1 MTDASL
7 TTGPRRLL
15 RLTRRL
21 TADRAERELSIATR
35 ETEERARI
43 DRELESGQTELREK
57 RDRRVQKAESEYE
70 STAAEIQREFE
81 RDDRAVREAYEAD
94 REQLAEK
101 AETNEGAAR
110 KKMEEAIWLTESVYE
125 GSQDRPE
132 EQFEQSCKVIDSMR
146 DEVKLLRGRAEQFL
160 KRSRLGSVAREPD
173 RTIEPTPEQLESPL
187 SSMDQTLERAKQAVE
202 TIEAQS
208 LPKLFRSIVPI
219 FLVVLAAGVVGG
231 ITLGVHLGELST
243 WVWIN
248 AGLGAGG
255 MAVLLLA
262 LYIMMRHR
270 AATLW
275 QPVVESQQQIN
286 ALHQPCVE
294 QAEEDRDR
302 LAKQLRETRDREVE
316 HAKQKYGK
324 IIEEIRERRAAR
336 HERIEQKYPARLKE
350 LAERRDRRL
359 AEAKDQ
365 RDQAVA
371 EANTEYERDLN
382 ELESR
387 LESERKELT
396 DWSENAWAE
405 LIHDWKTGMQEVY
418 ELGEAIRANDEKYFP
433 DWDDPRWNDWSPPR
447 EFAPAVRF
455 GRTTLRLNELPGGLP
470 DDERLKLEGP
480 TEFTLPATL
489 AFPNDCSMLIEHDGS
504 AGGMPLDVLQTVM
517 FRLLTCL
524 PPGKARFTIIDPVGL
539 GQSFAGFMH
548 LADHSE
554 ALVGAKI
561 WTDQRHIEQRLIDI
575 TEHMES
581 VIQKYLRNEF
591 ETIDEYNEQAGE
603 IAEPYRFLVI
613 ADFPTNFSESAMR
626 RLASV
631 MTSGARCGVYTLIL
645 RDTREKMPSG
655 LDLEDLRRGASYLL
669 ADAESL
675 AWKDEDFESTDLV
688 PDKPPA
694 ESFLTRILHI
704 VGEAA
709 LEAGRVEVP
718 FQVIAP
724 PDEDAV
730 WSRTTES
737 EFKVALGR
745 AGATKLQSMT
755 LGRGTA
761 QHVLIA
767 GKTGSGKSTLL
778 HALIT
783 NLALWYSPDEAEL
796 YLVDF
801 KKGVEFKTYATH
813 RIPHL
818 RAVAVES
825 DREFG
830 LSVLQRV
837 DQELSRRGERYRQLG
852 VQDLAGFRKAAP
864 DERMPRTLLIIDEFQ
879 EIFVEDDKIAQ
890 DAAML
895 LDRLVRQGRAFG
907 IHVLLGSQTLGGA
920 YSLARSTIGQMA
932 VRIALQCSETDS
944 YLILSDDNA
953 AARLLSRPGEAI
965 YNDANGMLEGNSPFQ
980 VVWLPDSVRE
990 QQLKRVENTAQQ
1002 REYKSAEPPIVFEGN
1017 VPADLRENHLLQKLI
1032 RGEGETTRTGT
1043 AWFGEAIAIKDPT
1056 AAVFRRQSG
1065 HNLLMV
1071 GQQDE
1076 AALAIFVSS
1085 MIALGTQHPESRFFI
1100 FDGSAG
1106 ETSFSEYIESF
1117 AELLPRDITVVKPRD
1132 AADAI
1137 NEIHDELKSRETRD
1151 ASDAPPLY
1159 LVTYGIHRFRD
1170 LRHSE
1175 DFSFSMDDE
1184 GKPPSSDKLFAT
1196 ILREGPNYGLHTLA
1210 WCDTVNNVNRTFD
1223 RAGLREFEMRIL
1235 FQMSPADSSFLI
1247 DAPSAGKLGFHRG
1260 LFSSEEEGVLEKF
1273 RPYALP
1279 PRDWL
1284 ESVRETMMNVDTHA
1298 RHGHGK

>member
-15 RLTRRL
+15 RLARRL
-21 TADRAERELSIATR
+21 TADRAEREEQIATR
-35 ETEERARI
+35 EGEETARI
-43 DRELESGQTELREK
+43 DRELETGRTELRQK
-57 RDRRVQKAESEYE
+57 RDRRVRKAESEYE
-70 STAAEIQREFE
+70 SNAARIQQEFE
-81 RDDRAVREAYEAD
+81 RDDRAVREAHDAD
-94 REQLAEK
+94 REQLDEK
-101 AETNEGAAR
+101 ADRNQEAAR
-110 KKMEEAIWLTESVYE
+110 KKREEAIWLTDSVYE
-125 GSQDRPE
+125 GGQDRPG
-132 EQFEQSCKVIDSMR
+132 EQFEQACKAIDGIR
-146 DEVKLLRGRAEQFL
+146 DEAQLLRERAEQFL
-160 KRSRLGSVAREPD
+160 RRSRLGSVAREPEE
-173 RTIEPTPEQLESPL
+173 RIEPTSAQLDSPL
-187 SSMDQTLERAKQAVE
+187 GAMDQALERAKEAVE
-202 TIEAQS
+202 TLEAQS
-208 LPKLFRSIVPI
+208 LPKVFRSIVPV
-219 FLVVLAAGVVGG
+219 FLILFTAGLAGG
-231 ITLGVHLGELST
+231 ITLAVHLGEVT
-243 WVWIN
+243 NWVWIN
-248 AGLGAGG
+248 AGIGAAC
-255 MAVLLLA
+255 MAVLLA
-262 LYIMMRHR
+262 VLYSIARNR

-275 QPVVESQQQIN
+275 QPIIESRHQIL
-286 ALHQPCVE
+286 ALHEPCVG
-294 QAEEDRDR
+294 QAEQNRDR
-302 LAKQLRETRDREVE
+302 LAAEMRATRDREIAE
-316 HAKQKYGK
+316 AKEKYGK
-324 IIEEIRERRAAR
+324 IIEEIQERRAAR
-336 HERIEQKYPARLKE
+336 HRRIEEKYPIRLKE
-350 LAERRDRRL
+350 IAERRDRRL
-359 AEAKDQ
+359 TEAQEQRQESVASAES
-365 RDQAVA
+365 
-371 EANTEYERDLN
+371 EFERDLG
-382 ELESR
+382 ELETR
-387 LESERKELT
+387 PDAERRTLT
-396 DWSENAWAE
+396 DWAESAWAG
-405 LIHDWKTGMQEVY
+405 LIHDWKTGMQEIFD
-418 ELGEAIRANDEKYFP
+418 LGEAIRADDQKFFP
-433 DWDDPRWNDWSPPR
+433 DWDDPRWDDWSPPR

-455 GRTTLRLNELPGGLP
+455 GRTTLKLDELPGGLP

-480 TEFTLPATL
+480 SEFILPATL

-524 PPGKARFTIIDPVGL
+524 PPDKARFTIIDPVGL

-613 ADFPTNFSESAMR
+613 ADFPANFSESAMR

-631 MTSGARCGVYTLIL
+631 ISSGARCGVYTLIL

-655 LDLEDLRRGASYLL
+655 LDLADLRRGASYLL
-669 ADAESL
+669 ADSGKL
-675 AWKDEDFESTDLV
+675 SWQDEDFESTDLV

-718 FQVIAP
+718 FRVIAP
-724 PDEDAV
+724 PDEEAV
-730 WSRTTES
+730 WSRTTEN

-761 QHVLIA
+761 QHALIA

-813 RIPHL
+813 RMPHL

-864 DERMPRTLLIIDEFQ
+864 EERMPRTLLVIDEFQ

-990 QQLKRVENTAQQ
+990 TQLKRVQNTAQQ
-1002 REYKSAEPPIVFEGN
+1002 RRYHDVEPPIVFEGN
-1017 VPADLRENHLLQKLI
+1017 VPADLRENHLLQKLL
-1032 RGEGETTRTGT
+1032 RGEGEPERAGS

-1056 AAVFRRQSG
+1056 AAIFRRQSG

-1076 AALAIFVSS
+1076 AALAILISS
-1085 MIALGTQHPESRFFI
+1085 MIALGAQHPEARFFI

-1106 ETSFSEYIESF
+1106 ETGFSEYIESF
-1117 AELLPRDITVVKPRD
+1117 AELLPREITVVKPRD

-1137 NEIHDELKSRETRD
+1137 NEIHDELKAREARD

-1159 LVTYGIHRFRD
+1159 LVAYGIHRFRD
-1170 LRHSE
+1170 LRHTE

-1184 GKPPSSDKLFAT
+1184 GKPPASDKLFAT
-1196 ILREGPNYGLHTLA
+1196 ILREGPNYALHTLA

-1223 RAGLREFEMRIL
+1223 RAGLREFELRIL

-1247 DAPSAGKLGFHRG
+1247 DAPNAGKLGFHRG
-1260 LFSSEEEGVLEKF
+1260 LFSSEDEGILEKF

-1284 ESVRETMMNVDTHA
+1284 ESIRDSLTSAEKTTRQN
-1298 RHGHGK
+1298 HGK